1 MGHILLTIYDCR
13 NGSAVYVSKLDPI
26 DEVIQQVH
34 LKWIILET
42 ETTFW
47 LGLLQFKWSNNN

>member
-1 MGHILLTIYDCR
+1 MGHILLTIYGCR

-42 ETTFW
+42 ETTF
-47 LGLLQFKWSNNN
+47 

>member
-1 MGHILLTIYDCR
+1 MGHILLTIYGCR

-47 LGLLQFKWSNNN
+47 LGLLQFKWSNNK